1 MHGLQVDALLAGSP
15 LHAKAVTIRSAAAQS
30 WQELQPVLQQ
40 AAQQGL
46 IKPESYTQQRYS
58 WAFSILLTRL
68 CRLPSR
74 NNEEALIAWA
84 DMANHD
90 ANVTSF
96 LDWSNSKKCVVFEP
110 GRSYTP
116 GEQVYVSYGQKTSGE
131 LLLSYGF
138 LIPPETNPNDAYQL
152 QVALDRNDS
161 QYERKLTL
169 LQQYGLSEKEEFP
182 LRVTALPDGLLQYA
196 AFVAAAPGR
205 SDEIPLLGEYLFKH
219 RQFPLL
225 DKVDCKLI
233 AINYVLTICRA
244 ALMSYKRSLEA
255 DREYL
260 ESLQTRLK
268 EFSDIVSTDTGV
280 QVTQIQR
287 EVAAAVLRVRER
299 QILSRTVFILQQ
311 AKRAMK

>member
-1 MHGLQVDALLAGSP
+1 MQVDNLLAGSP
-15 LHAKAVTIRSAAAQS
+15 LHAKASGIRSAAAQS
-30 WQELQPVLQQ
+30 WQDLQPVLQQ
-40 AAQQGL
+40 AAQQGR
-46 IKPESYTQQRYS
+46 IKPESYTQQCYT

-90 ANVTSF
+90 ASVTNF
-96 LDWSNSKKCVVFEP
+96 LDWNRNKKCVIFEP

-116 GEQVYVSYGQKTSGE
+116 GEQVCVSYGQKTSGE

-138 LIPPETNPNDAYQL
+138 LIPPETNPDDAYQL
-152 QVALDRNDS
+152 QIALDSDDS
-161 QYERKLTL
+161 QYQSKLAL
-169 LQQYGLSEKEEFP
+169 LQQYGLSGKEEFP

-205 SDEIPLLGEYLFKH
+205 SDEIPVLGEYLFKH

-233 AINYVLTICRA
+233 GVNYVLSICRA
-244 ALMSYKRSLEA
+244 ALMSYKRTLEA
-255 DREYL
+255 DREQL
-260 ESLQTRLK
+260 EALQARLK
-268 EFSDIVSTDTGV
+268 EFDDIVSTEGGS

-299 QILSRTVFILQQ
+299 QVLNRTIFILQQ
-311 AKRAMK
+311 TKRAIK